1 VAQPLPALRRAV
13 RSAAALAGRQFNSNP
28 KAPPF
33 SIISVTITEEMAVP
47 SQLASPSLRAA
58 ATIESIN
65 PATQVVNARFE
76 VMQPADLPVIFE
88 RARNAQRDWAAR
100 PLRERCAMLRGLR
113 DAICV
118 RRDEIV
124 DVVTRE
130 AGKPRVEA
138 IFAEVLL
145 AFDRADF
152 LARQAPRWPRREPV
166 PHHNIAMKAKSGW
179 MEFSPLGVVAIV
191 SPWNYPFSIPMAQV
205 IPALVTGNAV
215 LLKPSE
221 LTPWC
226 GQLVG
231 ELVEQ
236 ANFPPLLVQVLQ
248 GDGEICAAM
257 IEAGPDK
264 VFFTGSVATGK
275 RIAEACAKKLIPSV
289 LELGGK
295 DAMIVLADADLNI
308 ASGAAVW
315 GGFMNC
321 GETCI
326 SVERIYAEQSIAE
339 PFTQL
344 CVTKTKKL
352 RVGPASDPDVEIGPM
367 IRLRQ
372 LEKVEAQLRDA
383 VARGARILSGGVRRP
398 DLGQNFLEPAVV
410 AGVDHSMQLMREET
424 FGPVIAIQSVAN
436 ADEAVALANDSPFGL
451 SASVWTSDAGRG
463 QANCLT
469 YSRRFRHDQRRRQLL
484 RHHRGAARWSRRQ
497 RMGPYSLPAWT
508 ARNGSSKI
516 CGCGLVAASPQ
527 ILVVRLHRRTG
538 PRCGPLR
545 RIAFR
550 AELETAP
557 SSGHR
562 GTRCTRGSIPPR

>member
-1 VAQPLPALRRAV
+1 VQFDLQPHLPA
-13 RSAAALAGRQFNSNP
+13 NSSTP

-76 VMQPADLPVIFE
+76 VTQPADLPVIFE
-88 RARNAQRDWAAR
+88 RARNAQTDWAAR

-113 DAICV
+113 DAIFV

-145 AFDRADF
+145 ALDTADF
-152 LARQAPRWPRREPV
+152 LARQAPRWLRPEPV

-205 IPALVTGNAV
+205 IAALATGNAV

-236 ANFPPLLVQVLQ
+236 AKFPPGLVQVLQ
-248 GDGEICAAM
+248 GDGELGAAM

-295 DAMIVLADADLNI
+295 DAMIVLADADLNV

-339 PFTQL
+339 RFTQL

-383 VARGARILSGGVRRP
+383 VARGAQILSGGNRRP

-410 AGVDHSMQLMREET
+410 ADVDPSMQLMREET

-451 SASVWTSDAGRG
+451 SASVWTGDAGRG
-463 QANCLT
+463 RQIA
-469 YSRRFRHDQRRRQLL
+469 SRIHAGSVMINDVASYYGITEAPHGGSGASGWGRTHSRLGLLEMVQVKYVDVDRLPRVPKSWWFGYTEELALAAGRFVESLF
-484 RHHRGAARWSRRQ
+484 APSWRQ
-497 RMGPYSLPAWT
+497 R
-508 ARNGSSKI
+508 
-516 CGCGLVAASPQ
+516 LVAATGRRGARG
-527 ILVVRLHRRTG
+527 VVFRRD
-538 PRCGPLR
+538 
-545 RIAFR
+545 RI
-550 AELETAP
+550 
-557 SSGHR
+557 
-562 GTRCTRGSIPPR
+562 